1 MREET
6 SLGVASARSAETKSS
21 WCVGRGVR
29 RQRPFGR
36 VKGCWVD
43 SKVGKSDSTSGE
55 FRQESSTST
64 EFLLVARCLKRLST
78 IG

>member
-1 MREET
+1 MSEDT
-6 SLGVASARSAETKSS
+6 SLGVASARSLETKRR
-21 WCVGRGVR
+21 WCLGRGDR
-29 RQRPFGR
+29 RQMPLGR

-43 SKVGKSDSTSGE
+43 SKVGKIDSTSGE

-64 EFLLVARCLKRLST
+64 EFLLVTRCLKRVST